1 MQYNHPIL
9 RSRLQTILLATVALF
24 LAMILIGFPEQSFH
38 SSLKGLKIW
47 WEVVFPSLLPFFVA
61 SELLMGFGVVHFM
74 GVLLEPLMRPLF
86 RVPGAGGFVMAV
98 GLASGYP
105 IGAKLTARLRE
116 QKLITRSEGERLAS
130 FTNASNP
137 LFMFGAIAVGFFHD
151 ASLGLIL
158 AIAHY
163 SASILLGLLMRF
175 HDPNGE
181 TTPIPSEGKSF
192 FLLRALKA
200 MHRARMKDGRSLG
213 KLMGDAMMSSLNTS
227 FMIGGFIMLFAVILD
242 ALIHLGWI
250 SFWEYPLGLLLS
262 LFQIPSELSHA
273 LIAGFFEMTLGAQ
286 TASLAPEHIPL
297 SYKIAIAGAIT
308 SWSGLSVHAQVASI
322 LSKTDIRYLPYLFA
336 RLLHGLFA
344 AVITLLI
351 WHPVHKYF
359 LSQEAILPANLSL
372 FSATTT
378 YSAVNIPM
386 TIGLICTAFLLFLIG
401 IATILH
407 LFPLRRG

>member
-1 MQYNHPIL
+1 MQFNYPIL
-9 RSRLQTILLATVALF
+9 RSRLQTILLAVVALF

-47 WEVVFPSLLPFFVA
+47 WEVVFPSLLPFFIA

-163 SASILLGLLMRF
+163 SASILLGFVMRF
-175 HDPNGE
+175 HEPNGE
-181 TTPIPSEGKSF
+181 ATPVPQEEKSF

-200 MHRARMKDGRSLG
+200 MHRARIEDGRSLG
-213 KLMGDAMMSSLNTS
+213 KLMGDAMMSSLNTA

-242 ALIHLGWI
+242 ALIYLGWI
-250 SFWEYPLGLLLS
+250 SLWEYPLSLLLS
-262 LFQIPSELSHA
+262 LFQIPSELSSA

-344 AVITLLI
+344 AGITILI
-351 WHPVHKYF
+351 WNPVHKYF
-359 LSQEAILPANLSL
+359 LSQEAALPAHLSL
-372 FSATTT
+372 LSATTT
-378 YSAVNIPM
+378 YSAVNISM
-386 TIGLICTAFLLFLIG
+386 TIVLIGTAFLLFLIG
-401 IATILH
+401 MATILH
-407 LFPLRRG
+407 LLPLRRG